1 MLISSV
7 RRRKKLFQPSLVRI
21 IVTYLPVNSL
31 SATYKISSLK
41 YSFIIL
47 SDIIHILTTFKN
59 YFYIPIINVKKLQD
73 EYIQKKQVYF
83 WRLWGFQHTHI
94 SCRSLDLVCCQFNP
108 HQLRTSNY

>member
-59 YFYIPIINVKKLQD
+59 YFYIPIINYDITATHLIFVI
-73 EYIQKKQVYF
+73 YCVCQKGNE
-83 WRLWGFQHTHI
+83 L
-94 SCRSLDLVCCQFNP
+94 
-108 HQLRTSNY
+108 